1 MAADPFVHL
10 HLHTE
15 YSLLDGAVRMKELM
29 KKAVEMEMPAV
40 AITDHGNLFGA
51 IEFYQ
56 AATDAGIKP
65 IIGVEAYMAPGS
77 IKDRPN
83 SQRDAAYHFTLL
95 ARNEAGYRNLVRLMS
110 TAHLEGMHYKPR
122 IDKELLAAHS
132 EGLIGMSACLKGE
145 INMAIQADQLERA
158 RGSAAAFRDIF
169 GAENFFIELHD
180 HGLEAQRKC
189 NRVLPTI
196 AKEFGLGL
204 VAAND
209 VHFLERNHH
218 EAHDV
223 MICIGTGKMVH
234 DEKRM
239 RYVSELYFKSIE
251 EMRALFP
258 DHPEAISNT
267 VAIAERCDLK
277 LEFGKSKFPEYEPPR
292 GKSREEYLRELCTE
306 GLRKRFG
313 ERATT
318 DAEILARLQK
328 ELAVLERT
336 GFVSYFLI
344 VWDFIHFAKQHGIP
358 VGPGRGSAAGSL
370 IAYALEITDIDPLQ
384 FGLQFERFL
393 NPERVSP
400 PDIDV
405 DFCESRR
412 GEVLEY
418 VRQKYGQRRVA
429 QIITFGKLKAKSVVR
444 DVGRVMGL
452 SYSDCDRIAKMI
464 PNELNITL
472 AAAAEKTPDL
482 KKALETEPAT
492 RQLWE
497 YAGLLEGLSRNAGVH
512 AAGVVI
518 GDRDLSEYVPLCRDS
533 KGNDVVS
540 QYAMGPLND
549 LGLLKMDFLGLKT
562 LTVIEDTVNLIR
574 EREPEFS
581 LKNIPLDDAATF
593 ALFNRGETIGLFQM
607 ESGGMTSVSKQMDVQ
622 KLDDIMALIAL
633 YRPGPMEL
641 IGDYIQRKKGL
652 KKIRYEHP
660 LLQEICAETYG
671 IMIYQEQV
679 TAAANRLAGYSLGQS
694 DLLRRAMGKKDK
706 AKMAKERA
714 NFIAGCERTNKIP
727 EKKANAIF
735 DLLEK
740 FAGYG
745 FNKSHSAAYGMISYQ
760 TAYLKAHYP
769 VEFMAGLLS
778 NEINNTDKISV
789 FVGECKRM
797 GIPILPPDMNRSGLK
812 FTPEVV
818 AGLDDTALKSD
829 VAMVAAVAGIA
840 DPGLANPATQE
851 ASHNRNN
858 RNAIR
863 YGLAAIKNVGEGAM
877 AAAIAERERGGDF
890 TSLEDFCSR
899 LDSRLANRKII
910 ESLVKAGAFDF
921 LGRDRAELFA
931 CIEETLAASASS
943 HRDRAAGQVS
953 LFGDLP
959 RPTITPRS
967 LDYMRW
973 TEREKMS
980 FEKELLGFYVTGH
993 PLDAYASVLAAGK
1006 YQQISSLG
1014 ELADRSTFTIAGA
1027 IAQVD
1032 RKFTKKEGKP
1042 FAVVFLE
1049 DLTGTVEVV
1058 LWNETY
1064 VPVAN
1069 ALEPGRVIAIRGT
1082 LDKRDDTVRATAQ
1095 KVKLLKPEPAAEQSE
1110 KTNGTENHGNGDS
1123 SHVSTRVREEITA
1136 LTLRFQV
1143 GAAAEELRTVR
1154 EILASSP
1161 GSQPVTLEMKREDGR
1176 TVSIA
1181 AGELCRVDLTPTIEQ
1196 QLAPWL

>member
-1 MAADPFVHL
+1 MPADSFVHL

-15 YSLLDGAVRMKELM
+15 YSLLDGAVRMKQLM
-29 KKAVEMEMPAV
+29 QKAAEMKMPAV
-40 AITDHGNLFGA
+40 AITDHGNLHGA

-56 AATDAGIKP
+56 AATEAGIKP
-65 IIGVEAYMAPGS
+65 IIGVEAYMAPGA

-83 SQRDAAYHFTLL
+83 SMRDAAFHFTLL
-95 ARNEAGYRNLVRLMS
+95 ARDETGYRNLVRLMS
-110 TAHLEGMHYKPR
+110 IAHLEGMHYKPR
-122 IDKELLAAHS
+122 IDKELLAQHC

-145 INMAIQADQLERA
+145 INMAIQAGQMAKA
-158 RGSAAAFRDIF
+158 RSSAATFRDIL
-169 GAENFFIELHD
+169 GAENFFLELHD
-180 HGLEAQRKC
+180 HGIEAQQRC
-189 NRVLPTI
+189 NAFLPQI
-196 AKEFGLGL
+196 AQEFGLGL

-209 VHFLERNHH
+209 VHFLERAHH

-239 RYVSELYFKSIE
+239 RYVPELYFKSPN
-251 EMRALFP
+251 EMRDVFS
-258 DHPEAISNT
+258 DKPEALSNT
-267 VAIAERCDLK
+267 IAIAERCNLR
-277 LEFGKSKFPEYEPPR
+277 LEFGTSKFPEYEPPA
-292 GKSREEYLRELCTE
+292 GKTRVQYVRDLCE
-306 GLRKRFG
+306 AGLRKRYG
-313 ERATT
+313 ERAVS
-318 DAEILARLQK
+318 DPELRARLNK
-328 ELAVLERT
+328 ELDVLEKT

-344 VWDFIHFAKQHGIP
+344 VWDFIHFAKQRGIP

-370 IAYALEITDIDPLQ
+370 VAYVLEITDIDPLQ
-384 FGLQFERFL
+384 FGLLFERFL

-418 VRQKYGQRRVA
+418 VRRKYGERRVS

-444 DVGRVMGL
+444 DVGRVIGL
-452 SYSDCDRIAKMI
+452 SYGEADRIAKMI

-472 AAAAEKTPDL
+472 AQAAEKTPEL
-482 KKALETEPAT
+482 KKAIQTEPAT

-497 YAGLLEGLSRNAGVH
+497 YANVLEGLSRNAGVH

-533 KGNDVVS
+533 KGSEVVT
-540 QYAMGPLND
+540 QYAMNPLND

-562 LTVIEDTVNLIR
+562 LTVIADTIALIHQ
-574 EREPEFS
+574 REPEFS
-581 LKNIPLDDAATF
+581 LANIPLDDAAAF

-607 ESGGMTSVSKQMDVQ
+607 ESGGMTSVSRQLDVQ

-633 YRPGPMEL
+633 YRPGPMDL

-652 KKIRYEHP
+652 KRIRYEHP
-660 LLQEICAETYG
+660 LLEEICADTYG
-671 IMIYQEQV
+671 VMIYQEQV
-679 TAAANRLAGYSLGQS
+679 MAAANRLAGYSLGQS
-694 DLLRRAMGKKDK
+694 DLLRRAMGKKNK
-706 AKMAKERA
+706 EKMAAERA
-714 NFIAGCERTNKIP
+714 NFITGCAKTNNIP

-745 FNKSHSAAYGMISYQ
+745 FNKSHSAAYGVISYQ
-760 TAYLKAHYP
+760 TAYLKARYP

-778 NEINNTDKISV
+778 NEINNTDKIAV

-812 FTPEVV
+812 FIPESV
-818 AGLDDTALKSD
+818 
-829 VAMVAAVAGIA
+829 
-840 DPGLANPATQE
+840 PNE
-851 ASHNRNN
+851 E

-890 TSLEDFCSR
+890 SSLEDFCSR
-899 LDSRLANRKII
+899 VDSRIANRKSI

-921 LGRDRAELFA
+921 LARARDELFA
-931 CIEETLAASASS
+931 CIEETLLSASAA

-953 LFGDLP
+953 LFDELSAP
-959 RPTITPRS
+959 AVRRR
-967 LDYMRW
+967 DREYERW
-973 TEREKMS
+973 SERAKLA

-993 PLDAYASVLAAGK
+993 PLDDYAHLFASGK
-1006 YQQISSLG
+1006 YQTIASLG
-1014 ELADRSTFTIAGA
+1014 ELDDRAGFTIAGA

-1049 DLTGTVEVV
+1049 DLTGTIEVV

-1064 VPVAN
+1064 VPLAN
-1069 ALEPGRVIAIRGT
+1069 SLDLGTVLSIRGT
-1082 LDKRDDTVRATAQ
+1082 IDRRDDTVRATAQ
-1095 KVKLLKPEPAAEQSE
+1095 KAKVLKPESAPAPKESS
-1110 KTNGTENHGNGDS
+1110 NGHADS
-1123 SHVSTRVREEITA
+1123 GASRVREDHPV
-1136 LTLRFQV
+1136 TLRFAAGCDV
-1143 GAAAEELRTVR
+1143 GELRTVQK
-1154 EILASSP
+1154 ILASSP
-1161 GSQPVTLEMKREDGR
+1161 GAQPVTLIFTNGNGE
-1176 TVSIA
+1176 TVRIA
-1181 AGELCRVDLTPTIEQ
+1181 AGEPFRVELTPMVEE
-1196 QLAPWL
+1196 QLARWL